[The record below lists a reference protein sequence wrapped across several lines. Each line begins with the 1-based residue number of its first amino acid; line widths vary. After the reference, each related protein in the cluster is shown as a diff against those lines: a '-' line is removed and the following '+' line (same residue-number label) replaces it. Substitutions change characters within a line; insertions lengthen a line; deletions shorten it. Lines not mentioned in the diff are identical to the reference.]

1 MTVIAANQA
10 ADVVKSKSM
19 KLTPIEDKQSREPI
33 INLLKENALPVDD
46 IGDNTLLFGFL
57 NDDELSGSAGL
68 EVFEDCA
75 LIRSISIQ
83 KKLQGK
89 GYGVMLQ
96 KELEQIALSR
106 NIRCLYLLT
115 TTAEGFFKKQGFMTI
130 QRDEVPAS
138 IRATSEFSSVCPSS
152 AIVMKKILVNE

>member
-1 MTVIAANQA
+1 
-10 ADVVKSKSM
+10 M
-19 KLTPIEDKQSREPI
+19 KLTPFNDLESREPI

-46 IGDNTLLFGFL
+46 IGDHTLLFGFM
-57 NDDELSGSAGL
+57 DDDALSGSAGL
-68 EVFEDCA
+68 EVFGDCA

-83 KKLQGK
+83 KHLQGK
-89 GYGVMLQ
+89 GYGVILQ
-96 KELEQIALSR
+96 KELEQVAQSK

-115 TTAEGFFKKQGFMTI
+115 TTAEGFFKKQGFNTI

-138 IRATSEFSSVCPSS
+138 IRSTSEFSSVCPTS